1 MHGKP
6 ACDAHVAH
14 ETRWRSTALIRR
26 ACQLPGH
33 RAARQMFNWTAPGC
47 HRTTRIGGGGV
58 RILEAARGENRR
70 LVNHPRLHVL
80 QWSMHRE
87 VPSARAN
94 WVIFYAQVDGLVR
107 IQRADFDQRLIDRTH
122 KPGVWFSDQGD
133 RGDTVCHVR
142 RHWVRDTLRC
152 SIRYD
157 IRGDETDHG
166 GALGISAEYQ
176 LGVRTVRRHGL
187 DTSARVS
194 NTVYGGSKFHAGG
207 VVDRIYPDRL
217 CAESR
222 AQRVHECLSR
232 RTNTGWLGG
241 AAGEYHLDVGAGLRG
256 SGWEWCAHQRGTRP
270 QHNAKENSDMVCPH
284 GPYADT
290 PRLRGRPER
299 STCNERRV
307 NAAPVTHQR
316 MMTSGSASEVRR
328 VRSATARSGSPE
340 LWSPEDEP
348 ESDGLA
354 GAAHG
359 AAANPAPIPRAAR
372 HLREAVMS
380 LAGGGRRSA
389 YPLIVGG
396 LTSTTPHSL
405 SGQPSRLL
413 PGEAIW

>member
-1 MHGKP
+1 MRRRARNP
-6 ACDAHVAH
+6 MAVDCF
-14 ETRWRSTALIRR
+14 IRR

-33 RAARQMFNWTAPGC
+33 RAARQMFNWTAAGC
-47 HRTTRIGGGGV
+47 HRATRIGGGV
-58 RILEAARGENRR
+58 VQSWRR
-70 LVNHPRLHVL
+70 LAAKVAA
-80 QWSMHRE
+80 WSTIPASTYCSGVCTERSLPPE
-87 VPSARAN
+87 QIGSS
-94 WVIFYAQVDGLVR
+94 F
-107 IQRADFDQRLIDRTH
+107 TH
-122 KPGVWFSDQGD
+122 KSMVLSAYSGP
-133 RGDTVCHVR
+133 T
-142 RHWVRDTLRC
+142 
-152 SIRYD
+152 SISGSLIAR
-157 IRGDETDHG
+157 INRVFGFPIKATAATRSATSGGIGFGTPSGAPSGMTFAVTKPDHG
-166 GALGISAEYQ
+166 GALGISAEDQ

-194 NTVYGGSKFHAGG
+194 NTVYGGGKFHAGG

-241 AAGEYHLDVGAGLRG
+241 AAGEYHLDVGARLRG
-256 SGWEWCAHQRGTRP
+256 SGWDGCTQQRPTCQR
-270 QHNAKENSDMVCPH
+270 HSTNDNNDMACPH
-284 GPYADT
+284 GPYADI

-299 STCNERRV
+299 STCNESRV
-307 NAAPVTHQR
+307 NAAPVAHQR

-354 GAAHG
+354 DAAHG

-380 LAGGGRRSA
+380 VVAGTTIQRDPRDGEPWVRAAMFSALEAAPNRGRELAAGGKGK
-389 YPLIVGG
+389 P
-396 LTSTTPHSL
+396 
-405 SGQPSRLL
+405 
-413 PGEAIW
+413 

>member
-1 MHGKP
+1 
-6 ACDAHVAH
+6 
-14 ETRWRSTALIRR
+14 
-26 ACQLPGH
+26 
-33 RAARQMFNWTAPGC
+33 
-47 HRTTRIGGGGV
+47 
-58 RILEAARGENRR
+58 
-70 LVNHPRLHVL
+70 
-80 QWSMHRE
+80 
-87 VPSARAN
+87 
-94 WVIFYAQVDGLVR
+94 
-107 IQRADFDQRLIDRTH
+107 
-122 KPGVWFSDQGD
+122 
-133 RGDTVCHVR
+133 
-142 RHWVRDTLRC
+142 
-152 SIRYD
+152 
-157 IRGDETDHG
+157 
-166 GALGISAEYQ
+166 
-176 LGVRTVRRHGL
+176 
-187 DTSARVS
+187 
-194 NTVYGGSKFHAGG
+194 
-207 VVDRIYPDRL
+207 
-217 CAESR
+217 
-222 AQRVHECLSR
+222 
-232 RTNTGWLGG
+232 
-241 AAGEYHLDVGAGLRG
+241 
-256 SGWEWCAHQRGTRP
+256 
-270 QHNAKENSDMVCPH
+270 MVCPH

-354 GAAHG
+354 DAAHG